1 MFLSACI
8 ELLFAD
14 EAPDFARRIDAAR
27 RAGLDAVEFWGWR
40 GKDIGAIRAAARS
53 AGVEI
58 TSFLVDPPAQLAS
71 RSTHANF
78 LDALHESCALAN
90 KLATRKLIVLAGD
103 NVSDVPHAD
112 QRANLIEGLAR
123 AAAIAA
129 QHEVTLVLEPLN
141 TRIDHPGHFLD
152 STTDAAAITQTVGSS
167 HLKLLY
173 DVYHSVTMG
182 EDVPAVVA
190 EAAPFIGHIHV
201 ADSPG
206 RHEPGTGQIDWSST
220 IAAIARSGYD
230 GAIGLEYLPT
240 TSSSES
246 LTAIRK
252 ALRDVAPDPRH
263 PLSRPRERI
272 SG

>member
-1 MFLSACI
+1 LFLSACI

-14 EAPDFARRIDAAR
+14 EAADFPRRIDAAR

-58 TSFLVDPPAQLAS
+58 TSFLVDPPAQLTS

-78 LDALHESCALAN
+78 LDALHASCALAN
-90 KLATRKLIVLAGD
+90 KLETRKLIVLAGD

-112 QRANLIEGLAR
+112 QRANIIEGLAR

-182 EDVPAVVA
+182 EDLPAVVA

-252 ALRDVAPDPRH
+252 ALRDGADPPH
-263 PLSRPRERI
+263 PVGRPRERI